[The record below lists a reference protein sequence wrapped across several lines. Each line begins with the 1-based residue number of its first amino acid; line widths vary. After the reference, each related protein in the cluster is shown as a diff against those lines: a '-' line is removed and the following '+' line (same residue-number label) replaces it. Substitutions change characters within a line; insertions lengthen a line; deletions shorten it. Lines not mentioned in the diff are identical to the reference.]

1 MRIPLRIALGYFLI
15 VGLAGYLVFATFVEE
30 VRPGVKQAMEETM
43 VDAANVLAELA
54 ADSTASG
61 TLASGRF
68 AEAVA
73 AYRTRAPRAR
83 IFELEKRSTDFRI
96 YVTDAR
102 GVVLFDSEGKDTGR
116 DFSRWRDVYRTLRG
130 EYGAR
135 ATRLDPGDDTSVVM
149 YVAAPVFGR
158 PDATGARP
166 MLGVLTL
173 GKPLQSVQPFATR
186 AEHRVTNAGLLLLGG
201 ALLIGAFFTAWLTH
215 SIRRLRDFAR
225 AVADGERPPRPALG
239 RNELGDLESAVMA
252 MREKLDGRAYVE
264 QYVQSLTH
272 ELKSPIAGL
281 RAAAEV
287 LADPR
292 VTPDEQRQ
300 FLRHV
305 EEQTARLTDIVE
317 RMLEL
322 ARVEGL
328 RQLERPESVDVH
340 ALLEAETLAL
350 TPRAQAI
357 GANFAVGAAAGVAVR
372 GDAFLLRRALANLLE
387 NALAFSPAGGAIE
400 VSARRVADAV
410 EIAVEDRGP
419 GVPEFAGQ
427 RIFERFY
434 SLPRPGGQRSSGL
447 GLPFVMEIARLHGG
461 RLDAGNREDGGFSAR
476 LRLPAA

>member
-1 MRIPLRIALGYFLI
+1 MRISLRIALGYFLI
-15 VGLAGYLVFATFVEE
+15 VGLAGYLVFATFVGE

-43 VDAANVLAELA
+43 VDAANILAELA
-54 ADSTASG
+54 ADSIASG
-61 TLASGRF
+61 TVASGGF

-83 IFELEKRSTDFRI
+83 IFELEKRSTDFQI

-102 GVVLFDSEGKDTGR
+102 GVVLFDSAGKDTGR

-135 ATRLDPGDDTSVVM
+135 ATRLDPGDDASVVM
-149 YVAAPVFGR
+149 YVAAPVYGR
-158 PDATGARP
+158 AEGAGTRP

-173 GKPLQSVQPFATR
+173 GKPMQSVQPFATR

-201 ALLIGAFFTAWLTH
+201 ALMIGAFFTVWLTH

-225 AVADGERPPRPALG
+225 AVADGDRPPRPALG
-239 RNELGDLESAVMA
+239 RNELGDLEAAVMA

-287 LADPR
+287 LTDPR
-292 VTPDEQRQ
+292 VTPDEQQQ

-305 EEQTARLTDIVE
+305 EEQTARLTNIVE

-322 ARVEGL
+322 AQVEGL
-328 RQLERPESVDVH
+328 RQLEHPAVVDVR
-340 ALLEAETLAL
+340 ALMAAETLAL
-350 TPRAQAI
+350 APRAT
-357 GANFAVGAAAGVAVR
+357 AAGVTFAVEAPAGTTVR
-372 GDAFLLRRALANLLE
+372 GDAFLLGRALTNLLE
-387 NALAFSPAGGAIE
+387 NALAFSPSGGTIE
-400 VSARRVADAV
+400 VRARRVADAV
-410 EIAVEDRGP
+410 EIAVVDRGP
-419 GVPEFAGQ
+419 GIPAFAGP
-427 RIFERFY
+427 RIFDRFY

-447 GLPFVMEIARLHGG
+447 GLPFVVEIARLHGG
-461 RLDAGNREDGGFSAR
+461 RLDAGNRDGGGFSAR